1 MSNTIIGIIG
11 GTGLYAIEG
20 ITEVDTIE
28 LITPYGAP
36 SSPITTGKL
45 GNVKLLFIARHGIG
59 HVLSPSEIN
68 YRANIYAL
76 KQLGAIWC
84 ISVSAV
90 GSLMEEVSPGDLVV
104 PDQFIDRT
112 KHRQSSFFGEG
123 IVAHV
128 PFADPFCPVAREK
141 LFKVAEVS
149 ARRHQVKCH
158 NGGTYLC
165 MEGPV
170 FSTRAESN
178 LYRSWGAKVIG
189 MTNLPEAKLAREAEL
204 AFATLCLVT
213 DYDCWRT
220 NDSDID
226 IGELLNTLKKNSA
239 LAKEIIIGL
248 GRELNSSKPSSMATT
263 ALANAVL
270 TSPEMIS
277 SETREKVKLLIEKY
291 GF

>member
-20 ITEVDTIE
+20 ITELDTIE

-128 PFADPFCPVAREK
+128 PFADPFCPVADRK
-141 LFKVAEVS
+141 SVV
-149 ARRHQVKCH
+149 
-158 NGGTYLC
+158 
-165 MEGPV
+165 
-170 FSTRAESN
+170 
-178 LYRSWGAKVIG
+178 
-189 MTNLPEAKLAREAEL
+189 
-204 AFATLCLVT
+204 
-213 DYDCWRT
+213 
-220 NDSDID
+220 
-226 IGELLNTLKKNSA
+226 
-239 LAKEIIIGL
+239 
-248 GRELNSSKPSSMATT
+248 
-263 ALANAVL
+263 
-270 TSPEMIS
+270 
-277 SETREKVKLLIEKY
+277 
-291 GF
+291 